1 MTRDS
6 AKDNNG
12 RYFRSGGYS
21 PMLATARR
29 AVVLG
34 MGLALLMTV
43 SPLPA
48 ANLKQGLA
56 VRRDVMRLPVEE
68 AKGLTSRRLT
78 TADGLSQT
86 RVEHIIQD
94 DLGFLWFGSQYGV
107 NRYDGY
113 SFKLFVQEPGNPK
126 SASGTFVMSLF
137 KDRDGLIWIAWS
149 DGLDRLDPRTEEFT
163 HYRVEPEERGP
174 RPNAVLHISQDREG
188 MIWLATGSG
197 LHRLDP
203 RSGAVLH
210 FRRGT
215 APDSLPTNNIN
226 WSGQDSHGRFW
237 VGTNLGLLEFDRAR
251 GKVLR
256 FIQMPE
262 EVRIALFEGRDGRL
276 WITKA
281 CGNGL
286 SLFDPDTNTVTPYSF
301 YPRDPEPGALTGVM
315 GIAEDADGNLWLGSP
330 GIGLLRLNRERNRFF
345 HYGHQPQDSHSIAED
360 KVISLLQD
368 RDGNLWAGLHS
379 AGINYFGRGSQ
390 RFEVFRHIPGDPNSL
405 TLDFV
410 NAILE
415 GRDGILWIGND
426 DGLNRIDR
434 RTGRRELIDL
444 GLGVKPMVISLAED
458 KDGAIWAGT
467 FAQGV
472 TRYNTETHDFETYRH
487 DPSDPHSLSYNEV
500 HRVYVDRKG
509 TVWVATDDGLNRFNP
524 AERNFTVYRILGD
537 SRFSQSYTG
546 IAEDSSGR
554 LWLGTHYSGLHRLDP
569 ETGQIAVY
577 QYTRSDAEGLRSTS
591 HSVFMSSK
599 QALWIATQNGLNSLD
614 PATGKIRA
622 YDAQDGMPANAVSCI
637 LEDDRGVIWLSTTRG
652 ISKFTPE
659 TGTFSNYTLFAG
671 LQGSDFT
678 GWDACDKGRHDE
690 LFFAG
695 FSGAVAFVPTALD
708 EAVPA
713 APLVLTD
720 FEIDGLAARIGPGQP
735 LERAAPFSRNVT
747 LSHAQRNFSITF
759 AGLRYSSPETTRYR
773 YRLQGLDGVWHETPS
788 GIRQATYTTLP
799 WGKYDFQV
807 QMATDRG
814 AWQVPGI
821 SLSLLILP
829 PWWATWWFRTLCAL
843 LLAALAWFMVRVRV
857 RYVARKITLQME
869 ARSNERMRIAR
880 DLHDTLLQGLLSAS
894 MQLSVVQ
901 DQIAPTAKAR
911 PLLEHVSNL
920 LRQLV
925 QEGRT
930 AVRGLRVWHLDSQ
943 DLEHAIAAIPGDL
956 RIESSAQ
963 FRVGIEGTSRPLL
976 PAARSEVYLVAREAI
991 SNALRHSKASV
1002 IDVSLEYLPDSFRLT
1017 VRDDGRGFVAETVAA
1032 DRGNHF
1038 GLAVMSERAERVGGV
1053 LKVSSRPELGTE
1065 IVLCAPGQ
1073 VIYQPEAEQKMPRTP
1088 YA

>member
-1 MTRDS
+1 
-6 AKDNNG
+6 
-12 RYFRSGGYS
+12 
-21 PMLATARR
+21 MLAAAHR
-29 AVVLG
+29 ATVHSVGLVLL
-34 MGLALLMTV
+34 LALSL
-43 SPLPA
+43 PLLA
-48 ANLKQGLA
+48 ADLKHGVA
-56 VRRDVMRLPVEE
+56 VRRDVIRLPVEE
-68 AKGLTSRRLT
+68 SRGLTFRRLT

-86 RVEHIIQD
+86 RVEQIIQD

-113 SFKLFVQEPGNPK
+113 AFKLFVQEPGNPK
-126 SASGTFVMSLF
+126 SASGTFVMALF

-163 HYRVEPEERGP
+163 HYRIEPEERSP

-203 RSGAVLH
+203 GSGAVLH

-215 APDSLPTNNIN
+215 EPDSLPTNNIN
-226 WSGQDSHGRFW
+226 WTGQDSRGRFW

-251 GKVLR
+251 GRVLR
-256 FIQMPE
+256 FIRMPE
-262 EVRIALFEGRDGRL
+262 EVRITLFEGRDGRF

-281 CGNGL
+281 SGNGL
-286 SLFDPDTNTVTPYSF
+286 ALFDPETNTVTPYSF
-301 YPRDPEPGALTGVM
+301 YPQDPDAGALTGIM

-330 GIGLLRLNRERNRFF
+330 GIGLLRLNPERNRFF
-345 HYGHQPQDSHSIAED
+345 HYGHQPQDSHSVAED

-379 AGINYFGRGSQ
+379 AGINYLGRGSQ
-390 RFEVFRHIPGDPNSL
+390 RFEVFRHIPGEPNSL

-434 RTGRRELIDL
+434 RTGRRSLIDL

-458 KDGAIWAGT
+458 RDGAIWAGT

-472 TRYNTETHDFETYRH
+472 TRYDTGTHRFETYRH
-487 DPSDPHSLSYNEV
+487 DPSDPRSLSYNEV
-500 HRVYVDRKG
+500 HRVHVDRKG
-509 TVWVATDDGLNRFNP
+509 TVWVATDDGLNRFDP
-524 AERNFTVYRILGD
+524 VARNFTVYRVTGD

-546 IAEDSSGR
+546 IAEDASGR
-554 LWLGTHYSGLHRLDP
+554 LWLGTHYSGLHRFDP
-569 ETGQIAVY
+569 ATGQITIY
-577 QYTRSDAEGLRSTS
+577 RHTRSDAEGLRSTS
-591 HSVFMSSK
+591 HSVFMSRK
-599 QALWIATQNGLNSLD
+599 QILWIATQNGLNSLD
-614 PATGKIRA
+614 PVTGAIRA
-622 YDAQDGMPANAVSCI
+622 YDAHDGMPANAVSCI
-637 LEDDRGVIWLSTTRG
+637 LEDERGDIWLSTTRG
-652 ISKFTPE
+652 ISKFTSE

-678 GWDACDKGRHDE
+678 GWDACDKGQHDE

-695 FSGAVAFVPTALD
+695 FSGAVAFVPAALD

-720 FEIDGLAARIGPGQP
+720 FEIDGLEARIGPGQP
-735 LERAAPFSRNVT
+735 LERAIPYSREVR

-773 YRLQGLDGVWHETPS
+773 YRLEGLDDGAWHETPS
-788 GIRQATYTTLP
+788 SIRQATYTTLP
-799 WGKYDFQV
+799 AGKYNFQV
-807 QMATDRG
+807 QIALDRG
-814 AWQVPGI
+814 AWQVPGAT
-821 SLSLLILP
+821 LSLLILP
-829 PWWATWWFRTLCAL
+829 PWWATWWFRTLCAVL
-843 LLAALAWFMVRVRV
+843 LVALAWFTVRLRV
-857 RYVARKITLQME
+857 RYVAREITLQME
-869 ARSNERMRIAR
+869 ARSNERMRIAG

-911 PLLEHVSNL
+911 PLLEHVSTL

-930 AVRGLRVWHLDSQ
+930 AVRGLRVWHLDSE

-956 RIESSAQ
+956 RIESAAQ
-963 FRVGIEGTSRPLL
+963 FRVGIEGNSRPLL
-976 PAARSEVYLVAREAI
+976 PVARSEVYLVAREAI
-991 SNALRHSKASV
+991 SNALRHSNARV
-1002 IDVSLEYLPDSFRLT
+1002 IDVILEYLPGSFSLT
-1017 VRDDGRGFVAETVAA
+1017 IRDDGRGFVAETVAA
-1032 DRGNHF
+1032 DRANHF

-1053 LKVSSRPELGTE
+1053 LKVSSRPSVGTE
-1065 IVLCAPGQ
+1065 IVLCAPGP
-1073 VIYQPEAEQKMPRTP
+1073 VIYQPEAAQKVPRTP